1 MAVQSMSV
9 WDEVD
14 DFLTETP
21 TLRQI
26 LDFRPSEQ
34 AQERM
39 RYLLETKRE
48 GYLTAEEKVELDQY
62 LSIDMFVS
70 RLKVK
75 ALAKLKK

>member
-21 TLRQI
+21 TPEQI

-39 RYLLETKRE
+39 RYLLETNRE
-48 GYLTAEEKVELDQY
+48 GYLTAEEQVELDQY

-75 ALAKLKK
+75 ALAKL